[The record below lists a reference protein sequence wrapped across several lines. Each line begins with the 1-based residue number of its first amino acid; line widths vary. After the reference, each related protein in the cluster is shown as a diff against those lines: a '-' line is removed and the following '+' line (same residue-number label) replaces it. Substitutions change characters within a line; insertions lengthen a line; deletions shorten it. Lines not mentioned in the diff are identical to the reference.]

1 MTKKRIYLNA
11 FDMNCVG
18 HQSPGLWTHPEDQ
31 SHRYKDSEYWIELA
45 KILEKGRFDAIFLAD
60 VLGTYDVYQGSRDA
74 AIRQG
79 AQTPVNDPS
88 LVVPLMSA
96 VTKHLGFGVTAS
108 VTHEHPY
115 TFARRM
121 STLDHI
127 TKGRVGWNIVT
138 SYLKSAAVNI
148 GLEDQINHDERY
160 DIAEEYLQVC
170 YKLWEASWEDDAV
183 LRDKVN
189 RIFADP
195 SKVHDINHEGKYYK
209 VPGAHLCEPSPQR
222 TPVLYQAGTS
232 TKGRAFAGKHAELV
246 FIGSPTKNAAK
257 QSVKKLREEAIR
269 SGRAP
274 EEIKILACITPIVGR
289 TEEEAIEKYNEYKNH
304 ISYEGALALLGGWTG
319 IDFSE
324 YGPDENLKYVK
335 NDAIQSTVENFTKID
350 SDINWTIDE
359 IKKYTGIG
367 GLGPVTVGSP
377 EQVADDL
384 ERWVEETGVDGF
396 NIAYAITPGT
406 FVDFVELVVPI
417 LQERGLVRKEYEGD
431 TLRENLFGQGNQLP
445 PHHPGKQ
452 VDGQRDSY
460 HGHGDRSLV
469 HTEIGS

>member
-1 MTKKRIYLNA
+1 
-11 FDMNCVG
+11 
-18 HQSPGLWTHPEDQ
+18 
-31 SHRYKDSEYWIELA
+31 
-45 KILEKGRFDAIFLAD
+45 
-60 VLGTYDVYQGSRDA
+60 
-74 AIRQG
+74 
-79 AQTPVNDPS
+79 
-88 LVVPLMSA
+88 
-96 VTKHLGFGVTAS
+96 
-108 VTHEHPY
+108 
-115 TFARRM
+115 
-121 STLDHI
+121 LDHI

-289 TEEEAIEKYNEYKNH
+289 TEEEAFEKLREYKNH
-304 ISYEGALALLGGWTG
+304 ISDEGALALLGGWTG

-324 YGPDENLKYVK
+324 YGPNENLKYVK

-377 EQVADDL
+377 KQVADDL

-431 TLRENLFGQGNQLP
+431 TLRDSLFSQGDQLP

-452 VDGQRDSY
+452 VGGQRDTY
-460 HGHGDRSLV
+460 HGRRDRSLV